1 MRATPT
7 VRRSGASTGW
17 TGPNASFGSASP
29 QRHGLR
35 RIEHGWLATGAHEG
49 TITVQRLDDFEVV
62 ATLPA
67 HPGQTIWRLAFLG
80 KHLVTYAQDRQL
92 KVWDVEKAE
101 VLASQRVL
109 LRDLAVHG
117 EQLVVAVENELRF
130 LDPTTL
136 ESKRALPAPDVT
148 RIAVSGDRIATAGR
162 DHTVRVF
169 DGDRLVHAMRDRRET
184 PRAFTWRGGLL
195 AAGFED
201 GTVTVWDAEAGVEI
215 ATLWG
220 HEGAVEA
227 IDIAAD
233 ETVVT
238 ASADGTIR
246 LWDAPR
252 TPGGNRFLRH
262 AAWDRAGKRLAFAC
276 LRGGVYVY
284 DAAGELLEHV
294 LPDQRMQ
301 AVAFTPDG
309 IAPRLRRRPD
319 GVRVR
324 HGAMAH
330 SAPQGRRR
338 RCAVDRL
345 HGRTC
350 RRGSGIPGLRPG
362 PRHAHRGAIVS
373 WIELVPRRGDSR
385 RRRVPRSA
393 ERRTP
398 ARVARD
404 GRNPLARERAAV
416 ARERRVEPGTE
427 RRWSRIRGK
436 RLRGLWNAGNG
447 EPLHDLPGNR
457 GLGRV
462 VQPGRQSA
470 SRWRAP
476 VR

>member
-1 MRATPT
+1 M
-7 VRRSGASTGW
+7 
-17 TGPNASFGSASP
+17 
-29 QRHGLR
+29 
-35 RIEHGWLATGAHEG
+35 
-49 TITVQRLDDFEVV
+49 
-62 ATLPA
+62 
-67 HPGQTIWRLAFLG
+67 
-80 KHLVTYAQDRQL
+80 
-92 KVWDVEKAE
+92 WDVEKAE

-136 ESKRALPAPDVT
+136 ERKRALPAPDVT

-309 IAPRLRRRPD
+309 SRLVCGGGPTVYVFDTEQWRILHRKDVVD
-319 GVRVR
+319 GVLSIACTDERVVV
-324 HGAMAH
+324 GAGYQACVLDLATLTEERSFRGSSWYLGVAIRDGDVFLGAQKGELLRASLGTGEIRWRV
-330 SAPQGRRR
+330 SAPQSLASVALSPDGKTL
-338 RCAVDRL
+338 V
-345 HGRTC
+345 TN
-350 RRGSGIPGLRPG
+350 
-362 PRHAHRGAIVS
+362 S
-373 WIELVPRRGDSR
+373 WE
-385 RRRVPRSA
+385 A
-393 ERRTP
+393 P
-398 ARVARD
+398 AR
-404 GRNPLARERAAV
+404 
-416 ARERRVEPGTE
+416 
-427 RRWSRIRGK
+427 
-436 RLRGLWNAGNG
+436 LWNASNG
-447 EPLHDLPGNR
+447 EPLHDLPGTEGWAASFSPDGKRIAVARTRAVTLFDARTREQLLDLRGFSTWVYALAFSPDGTRIIAGDGNGRLRTFQANR
-457 GLGRV
+457 
-462 VQPGRQSA
+462 
-470 SRWRAP
+470 
-476 VR
+476 